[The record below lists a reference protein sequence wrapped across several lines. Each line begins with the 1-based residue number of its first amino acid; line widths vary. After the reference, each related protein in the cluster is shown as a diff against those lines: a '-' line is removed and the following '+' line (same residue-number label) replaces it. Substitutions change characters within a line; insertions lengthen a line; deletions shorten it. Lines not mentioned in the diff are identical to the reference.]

1 MKVASIVF
9 SLAFISLS
17 LFLGCKKQKGVDF
30 HTDYYPVVK
39 GKYVIYQVQDI
50 DIDVDEIVPYDTTN
64 FYIKAIIG
72 DTLRDNEGRL
82 VHRYE
87 RWYSTNATGP
97 WTLVDIWT
105 TLLSN
110 NKAEL
115 VEENNR
121 TIKMVFAPTETKEWN
136 ANAYNTLGDLDCYY
150 SELHVPYT
158 INGYSFDSTITV
170 LQDYTEPNWIEY
182 RNKYERYA
190 KDVGMIQKVYID
202 QTHQNGNVNQVVRA
216 KKLYMNLVSYG
227 QE

>member
-1 MKVASIVF
+1 MKVASVVF
-9 SLAFISLS
+9 SIAFILFS
-17 LFLGCKKQKGVDF
+17 LFTGCKKTKGVDF

-50 DIDVDEIVPYDTTN
+50 VIDVPVNQHDTTN

-72 DTLRDNEGRL
+72 DTFVDKEGRIAN
-82 VHRYE
+82 RYE
-87 RWYSTNATGP
+87 RWYGPSANGP

-105 TLLSN
+105 TILSN
-110 NKAEL
+110 NRAEL

-136 ANAYNTLGDLDCYY
+136 SNAYNTLDAQDCYY

-158 INGYSFDSTITV
+158 INGHSFDSTVTV
-170 LQDYTEPNWIEY
+170 LQEYKEPNWIEY
-182 RNKYERYA
+182 SNKYERYA
-190 KDVGMIQKVYID
+190 KGVGMIQKVFID
-202 QTHQNGNVNQVVRA
+202 QTHQNGNVNQIVKGR
-216 KKLYMNLVSYG
+216 KLYMDLVTYG